1 MGERAKVK
9 PKTTHDLQI
18 ETLRPARDAGRDGCP
33 SNWSNVSHCTGGVV
47 WCGVVAGDKFTAVQ
61 FSATNHQAELWLP
74 TRATWLHEGCNC
86 NCQNEDPGENMSV
99 MHKSYARPSSQQ
111 FIKHAA

>member
-33 SNWSNVSHCTGGVV
+33 YNRSNVSHCTATALVVV
-47 WCGVVAGDKFTAVQ
+47 WCGVVCGRRQVHCSAVFRYQ
-61 FSATNHQAELWLP
+61 
-74 TRATWLHEGCNC
+74 
-86 NCQNEDPGENMSV
+86 
-99 MHKSYARPSSQQ
+99 PSSRAVASY
-111 FIKHAA
+111 KSHLAA